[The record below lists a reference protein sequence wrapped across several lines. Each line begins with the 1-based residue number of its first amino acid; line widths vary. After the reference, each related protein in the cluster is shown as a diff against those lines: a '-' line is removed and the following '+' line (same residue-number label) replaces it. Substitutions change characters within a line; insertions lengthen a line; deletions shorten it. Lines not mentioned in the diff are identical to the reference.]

1 MGSETVAADRTNPA
15 FLPKLRLA
23 LGPSRQQPSKIR
35 AMAVD
40 GAVRTTCPRD
50 CYDGCGILVE
60 RRGDRLAV
68 RGDPDHP
75 VSRGKLCRKCTL
87 GYNGEWLDP
96 EARLTRPLR
105 RTGRKGEGRFSPI
118 SWEAALEEV
127 AGRFQGIVDAQGG
140 AAILNTHYTGTL
152 GLLAYAFP
160 QRFFNRLGATEVEP
174 DTICNNAGHVALRYV
189 YGTSELGFDP
199 RTARDAACIVVWGA
213 NPSASAPHQDEHWLG
228 EAPGTVIVVDPIRT
242 GTASRA
248 DLHLQPFPGS
258 DAALAFAFLHVIVR
272 DGLADRDLL
281 GRHAV
286 GFDELEPALEPCTP
300 AWGEETTGVPAAL
313 IEKAARLY
321 GAGPSLLWLG
331 QGLQRQR
338 TGGNVMRACALLPAV
353 SGNLGKAGAGFLYLN
368 GQAPMDGDY
377 LTAAHLAAA
386 GPPSVSHMDLCE
398 VLEDDSRSQ
407 ALVCW
412 NINIAASNPEQHRLR
427 RALARDD
434 LFTVVCE
441 LFPTDTTDLADVV
454 LPAAS
459 FLEFDDLVCPYFDL
473 ALSAQVKAMEPLG
486 EALPN
491 PEIFRRLA
499 VAMGY
504 DEPELLEPDRAVI
517 DELLHRA
524 GLGIE
529 FEELALRGWVPL
541 SADPIVQFGELVFPT
556 PSGKIEIASA
566 DAESHGHPRIPL
578 PLADPRPRNGRLRLL
593 SPASSWL
600 LNDSFA
606 NSAKIAKRLGAATIA
621 LHPDDAASRGLARGD
636 DALIENATGRLR
648 LRVEVSR
655 DVPPGVALSH
665 KGRWPRRE
673 PDGANVNAL
682 NPGERSDMGESTA
695 VHGVEVAVSRV

>member
-1 MGSETVAADRTNPA
+1 
-15 FLPKLRLA
+15 
-23 LGPSRQQPSKIR
+23 
-35 AMAVD
+35 MAVD

-60 RRGDRLAV
+60 RRDDRLVV

-105 RTGRKGEGRFSPI
+105 RTGPKGEGRFSPI
-118 SWEAALEEV
+118 SWDAALEEV
-127 AGRFQGIVDAQGG
+127 AERFQGIVDAQGG
-140 AAILNTHYTGTL
+140 AAILNAHYTGTL

-258 DAALAFAFLHVIVR
+258 DAALAFALLHVIVR

-286 GFDELEPALEPCTP
+286 GFDELEPSARALHAGLGRGDDRRARGADRE
-300 AWGEETTGVPAAL
+300 GGAAL
-313 IEKAARLY
+313 RSGPVSPLARTGSPAPAHGRQRDARLRAPAGREREPRQGRRRLPLPERP
-321 GAGPSLLWLG
+321 GAHG
-331 QGLQRQR
+331 RR
-338 TGGNVMRACALLPAV
+338 LPHR
-353 SGNLGKAGAGFLYLN
+353 
-368 GQAPMDGDY
+368 
-377 LTAAHLAAA
+377 AHLAAA
-386 GPPSVSHMDLCE
+386 GPPSVSHMDLCD
-398 VLEDDSRSQ
+398 VLEDPSRSQ

-499 VAMGY
+499 AAMGY

-529 FEELALRGWVPL
+529 FEELALP
-541 SADPIVQFGELVFPT
+541 
-556 PSGKIEIASA
+556 
-566 DAESHGHPRIPL
+566 
-578 PLADPRPRNGRLRLL
+578 
-593 SPASSWL
+593 
-600 LNDSFA
+600 
-606 NSAKIAKRLGAATIA
+606 RLGATVGRPARPVRG
-621 LHPDDAASRGLARGD
+621 LRLPHPERQDRDRLGRRRVPRAIRESRFRSPIRGRGTVGYGCSRPPPRGSSTTASR
-636 DALIENATGRLR
+636 T
-648 LRVEVSR
+648 
-655 DVPPGVALSH
+655 
-665 KGRWPRRE
+665 PRRSRSASA
-673 PDGANVNAL
+673 PPRSPSTPTTPPHGA
-682 NPGERSDMGESTA
+682 
-695 VHGVEVAVSRV
+695 SRAATTR